1 MKNILLLLIMIVCW
15 TTIDAQEFVYRTFK
29 DTRVI
34 NSHSVETLQKR
45 KLDVR
50 ISHRFGDIGG
60 DNGGWETFYGL
71 ENAADILIGVDY
83 GATDNLMVGFYR
95 TKGAG
100 PLTQLLNGT
109 LKYRLIRQGK
119 ETGAPVTLTLV
130 NTTSFSTA
138 KKVDDPDVLTNFS
151 KTAYRFSYN
160 FQALIARQFSERFS
174 LQIAPS
180 YTHRNLVENNDNNGI
195 FSLGIA
201 TRIQVTKVL
210 GIIADATFPFS
221 DLRSSD
227 NGYYPPIGIGLEID
241 TGGHIFQLNFTNATG
256 LMDTDYIPNTRSN
269 WGDGEFRMGFTISR
283 MFNL

>member
-1 MKNILLLLIMIVCW
+1 MKNILPLLIMLVCW
-15 TTIDAQEFVYRTFK
+15 TTTDAQEIVYRTFK

-60 DNGGWETFYGL
+60 NNGGWETFYGL
-71 ENAADILIGVDY
+71 ENATDILIGADY
-83 GATDNLMVGFYR
+83 GVTDNLMVGFYR

-100 PLTQLLNGT
+100 PLRQLLNGT

-119 ETGAPVTLTLV
+119 ETGAPITLTLV

-138 KKVDDPDVLTNFS
+138 KKTNAPDVLTNFT
-151 KTAYRFSYN
+151 KTAHRFSYN
-160 FQALIARQFSERFS
+160 FQVLLARQFSERFS
-174 LQIAPS
+174 LQLAPS
-180 YTHRNLVENNDNNGI
+180 YTHRNLVTATDENGL

-201 TRIQVTKVL
+201 TRIQVTKVI

-221 DLRSSD
+221 DLRNSD
-227 NGYYPPIGIGLEID
+227 NGYYPPIGIGLEFD

-256 LMDTDYIPNTRSN
+256 LMDTDYIPNTRSS
-269 WGDGEFRMGFTISR
+269 WGDGEFRLGFTISR